1 MDKMTVRMPVAIK
14 AKVTETLKTKIIGDL
29 QKRIQQINLDLEQFE
44 FTAKRALNEQENQ
57 DESLIP
63 ALKEQI
69 DVERSKRFAAKQEA
83 EAKLKR
89 AEKLEFGA
97 EVGHGQL
104 ERTVELEIGTDID
117 KLMGAEIV
125 TEDGKIVAFRA

>member
-1 MDKMTVRMPVAIK
+1 MDKMSVRMPVAIK

-89 AEKLEFGA
+89 AEKLEYGA

>member
-1 MDKMTVRMPVAIK
+1 MPVAIK
-14 AKVTETLKTKIIGDL
+14 AKVTETLKVKIIGDL

-44 FTAKRALNEQENQ
+44 FTAKRALNEQGNQ
-57 DESLIP
+57 DEDMLP
-63 ALKEQI
+63 ALKQQI
-69 DVERSKRFAAKQEA
+69 DIERSKRFAAKDEV

-89 AEKLEFGA
+89 AEKLEYGS

-104 ERTVELEIGTDID
+104 ERTVELEIGTDIE

-125 TEDGKIVAFRA
+125 TEDGKIIAFRA

>member
-1 MDKMTVRMPVAIK
+1 MEKMTVRMPVAIK

-89 AEKLEFGA
+89 AEKLEYGA

>member
-1 MDKMTVRMPVAIK
+1 M
-14 AKVTETLKTKIIGDL
+14 
-29 QKRIQQINLDLEQFE
+29 
-44 FTAKRALNEQENQ
+44 NEQENQ

-89 AEKLEFGA
+89 AEKLEYGA

>member
-89 AEKLEFGA
+89 AEKLEYGA

>member
-89 AEKLEFGA
+89 AEKLEYGA

-104 ERTVELEIGTDID
+104 ERTVELEIGDDPWTWL
-117 KLMGAEIV
+117 KSGRSPPESA
-125 TEDGKIVAFRA
+125 TRSPRP